1 MAHDEKISELTGN
14 DAHHE
19 QPASASAPAQMPDV
33 ATLRAMMHERQY
45 AAGKALE
52 QQLEA
57 DVLHARE
64 VQEELL
70 FEMIEANKDTPFG
83 RDHGFADIKTVEDFK
98 RTVPFTNYD
107 DYAGYIYEVME
118 HGTRGVVTTEEIV
131 HFNETSGTM
140 GNPKGI
146 PYTKR
151 MAEILMGYSGA
162 YTYYRSY
169 VGAGEGLA
177 GGRMLTLI
185 ESHYNTLKSGISFG
199 SLSCKAIADARPY
212 LAATTTSP
220 DEAVFT
226 KPGTDTRYL
235 HARFAIEERDIRDIS
250 SVFITGVLDLMRYVE
265 DNWEL
270 LVRDIEQGTIDAS
283 IQMPADVCAGL
294 EARIEPNPERG
305 FDEPITPAMW
315 PNLLVVRSVAGGGFA
330 PYTQR
335 LRRFIGNDVHILY
348 TGYSA
353 SEGAF
358 SVPFQL
364 DDPSSVLLRLLMGFT
379 RLDNAP
385 QLGIVAI
392 VGMSVCD
399 VIFNLVAVC
408 VLDLGLRG
416 MGLATALA
424 YCVTVGICC
433 THFPSKRNTLHLVNP
448 VPHVGQLAGVL
459 KTGLPDSLTR
469 ATVMVRTFTFNWL
482 LLTVA
487 SAGAVAALSMLS
499 SVNSFASSVTI
510 GVGQTA
516 TLLCGIFF
524 GEEDRGALKAT
535 LRTGMRMGLVLSCAL
550 CAAVF
555 AFAPQVVGLFGLEGD
570 VRGGRGVLATGGGV
584 VRKPRRGRAAQLPR
598 AAGGGGNGRQRGRA
612 RLRQNEAP
620 GHRREA
626 HLEARRHVGAA
637 HARQRR
643 GVQSDGPGPFR
654 CRSLFCRWHSHV
666 APRHARGGVPEHG
679 GAQQRGGDVARR
691 FPIGELSFSHATWL
705 KQGTKAGCRFA
716 FPAYLPSCVPCSHF
730 RVFK

>member
-33 ATLRAMMHERQY
+33 ATLRAMMHERRY

-98 RTVPFTNYD
+98 RTVPFTSYD

-118 HGTRGVVTTEEIV
+118 RGTRGVVITEEIV
-131 HFNETSGTM
+131 HFNETSGAM

-283 IQMPADVCAGL
+283 IQMPVDVRAGL
-294 EARIEPNPERG
+294 EARIKPNPERAAELRAIFERG

-335 LRRFIGNDVHILY
+335 LRHFIGDDVHILY

-358 SVPFQL
+358 SVPFEL
-364 DDPSSVLLRLLMGFT
+364 DDPSSVLLPRSVYFEFVPVDDPDYDHTLGVEDLQEGHDYEVIITSRSGFYRYKMRDAIRCVGHKGT
-379 RLDNAP
+379 MPTMEFLFRLDQTVNMHGEKTTE
-385 QLGIVAI
+385 LVLRKVA
-392 VGMSVCD
+392 D
-399 VIFNLVAVC
+399 KVAARAG
-408 VLDLGLRG
+408 LDLVDFSVHPNVDHHPARYEYLLEFYHADHAAID
-416 MGLATALA
+416 LAELSRIAW
-424 YCVTVGICC
+424 
-433 THFPSKRNTLHLVNP
+433 HLVRRRRHVRPGHRARAAGRDQPAVARYARHARQGPEPDQAGAHRGHRAEAALLLRAHRRGNRRVGSHGGANREQRADQADVRQVSGHVHPHHP
-448 VPHVGQLAGVL
+448 VGNARHDDRQRDRRQLAGV
-459 KTGLPDSLTR
+459 G
-469 ATVMVRTFTFNWL
+469 
-482 LLTVA
+482 
-487 SAGAVAALSMLS
+487 
-499 SVNSFASSVTI
+499 
-510 GVGQTA
+510 
-516 TLLCGIFF
+516 
-524 GEEDRGALKAT
+524 
-535 LRTGMRMGLVLSCAL
+535 
-550 CAAVF
+550 
-555 AFAPQVVGLFGLEGD
+555 
-570 VRGGRGVLATGGGV
+570 RGG
-584 VRKPRRGRAAQLPR
+584 
-598 AAGGGGNGRQRGRA
+598 
-612 RLRQNEAP
+612 
-620 GHRREA
+620 GHRHVAFRVHA
-626 HLEARRHVGAA
+626 VLGVRRH
-637 HARQRR
+637 
-643 GVQSDGPGPFR
+643 P
-654 CRSLFCRWHSHV
+654 
-666 APRHARGGVPEHG
+666 
-679 GAQQRGGDVARR
+679 
-691 FPIGELSFSHATWL
+691 
-705 KQGTKAGCRFA
+705 
-716 FPAYLPSCVPCSHF
+716 
-730 RVFK
+730 

>member
-19 QPASASAPAQMPDV
+19 QPASASALAQMPDV
-33 ATLRAMMHERQY
+33 ATLRAMMHERRY

-98 RTVPFTNYD
+98 RTVPFTSYD

-118 HGTRGVVTTEEIV
+118 RGTRGVVTTEEIV
-131 HFNETSGTM
+131 HFNETSGAM

-199 SLSCKAIADARPY
+199 SLSCKAIADAHPY

-283 IQMPADVCAGL
+283 IQMPVDVRAGL
-294 EARIEPNPERG
+294 EARIKPNPERAAELRAIFECG

-315 PNLLVVRSVAGGGFA
+315 PNLLVISSVAGGGFA

-358 SVPFQL
+358 SVPFEL
-364 DDPSSVLLRLLMGFT
+364 DDPSSVLLPRSVYFGFVPVDDPDYDHTLGVEDLQEGHDYEVIITSRSGFYRYKMRDAIRCVGHKGTMPTMEFLL
-379 RLDNAP
+379 RLDQTVNMHGEKTTE
-385 QLGIVAI
+385 LVLRKVA
-392 VGMSVCD
+392 D
-399 VIFNLVAVC
+399 KVAARAG
-408 VLDLGLRG
+408 LDLVDFSVHPNVDHHPARYEYLLEFYHADHAAID
-416 MGLATALA
+416 LAELSRIAW
-424 YCVTVGICC
+424 
-433 THFPSKRNTLHLVNP
+433 HLVRRRRHVRPGHRARAAGRDQPAVARYARHARQGPEPDQAGAHRGHRAEAALLLRAHRRGNRRVGSHGGANREQRADQADVRQVSGHVHPHHP
-448 VPHVGQLAGVL
+448 VGNARHDDRQRDRRQLAGV
-459 KTGLPDSLTR
+459 G
-469 ATVMVRTFTFNWL
+469 
-482 LLTVA
+482 
-487 SAGAVAALSMLS
+487 
-499 SVNSFASSVTI
+499 
-510 GVGQTA
+510 
-516 TLLCGIFF
+516 
-524 GEEDRGALKAT
+524 
-535 LRTGMRMGLVLSCAL
+535 
-550 CAAVF
+550 
-555 AFAPQVVGLFGLEGD
+555 
-570 VRGGRGVLATGGGV
+570 RGGGYRHVAFRVHAVLGV
-584 VRKPRRGRAAQLPR
+584 
-598 AAGGGGNGRQRGRA
+598 
-612 RLRQNEAP
+612 
-620 GHRREA
+620 
-626 HLEARRHVGAA
+626 RRH
-637 HARQRR
+637 
-643 GVQSDGPGPFR
+643 P
-654 CRSLFCRWHSHV
+654 
-666 APRHARGGVPEHG
+666 
-679 GAQQRGGDVARR
+679 
-691 FPIGELSFSHATWL
+691 
-705 KQGTKAGCRFA
+705 
-716 FPAYLPSCVPCSHF
+716 
-730 RVFK
+730 

>member
-33 ATLRAMMHERQY
+33 ATLRAMMHERRY

-98 RTVPFTNYD
+98 RTVPFTSYD

-118 HGTRGVVTTEEIV
+118 RGTRGVVTTEEIV

-283 IQMPADVCAGL
+283 IQMPVDVRAGL
-294 EARIEPNPERG
+294 EARIKPNLERAAELRAIFECG

-335 LRRFIGNDVHILY
+335 LRRFIGDDVHILY

-358 SVPFQL
+358 SVPFEL
-364 DDPSSVLLRLLMGFT
+364 DDPSSVLLPRSVYFGFVPVDDPDYDHT
-379 RLDNAP
+379 LGVEDLQEGHDYEVIITSRSGFYRYKMRDAIRCVGHKGTMPTMEFLFRLDQTVNMHGEKTTE
-385 QLGIVAI
+385 LVLRKVA
-392 VGMSVCD
+392 D
-399 VIFNLVAVC
+399 KVAARAG
-408 VLDLGLRG
+408 LDLVDFSVHPNVDHHPARYEYLLEFYHADHAAID
-416 MGLATALA
+416 LAELSRIAW
-424 YCVTVGICC
+424 
-433 THFPSKRNTLHLVNP
+433 HLVRRRRHVRPGHRARAAGRDQPAVARYARHARQGPEPDQAGAHRGHRAEAALLLRAHRRGNRRVGSHGGANREQRADQADVRQVSGHVHPHHP
-448 VPHVGQLAGVL
+448 VGNARHDDRQRDRRQLAGV
-459 KTGLPDSLTR
+459 G
-469 ATVMVRTFTFNWL
+469 
-482 LLTVA
+482 
-487 SAGAVAALSMLS
+487 
-499 SVNSFASSVTI
+499 
-510 GVGQTA
+510 
-516 TLLCGIFF
+516 
-524 GEEDRGALKAT
+524 
-535 LRTGMRMGLVLSCAL
+535 
-550 CAAVF
+550 
-555 AFAPQVVGLFGLEGD
+555 
-570 VRGGRGVLATGGGV
+570 RGG
-584 VRKPRRGRAAQLPR
+584 
-598 AAGGGGNGRQRGRA
+598 
-612 RLRQNEAP
+612 
-620 GHRREA
+620 GHRHVAFRVHA
-626 HLEARRHVGAA
+626 VLGVRRH
-637 HARQRR
+637 
-643 GVQSDGPGPFR
+643 P
-654 CRSLFCRWHSHV
+654 
-666 APRHARGGVPEHG
+666 
-679 GAQQRGGDVARR
+679 
-691 FPIGELSFSHATWL
+691 
-705 KQGTKAGCRFA
+705 
-716 FPAYLPSCVPCSHF
+716 
-730 RVFK
+730 

>member
-98 RTVPFTNYD
+98 RTVPFTSYD

-118 HGTRGVVTTEEIV
+118 RGTRGVVTTEEIV

-270 LVRDIEQGTIDAS
+270 LVRDIEWGTIDAS
-283 IQMPADVCAGL
+283 IQMPVDVRAGL
-294 EARIEPNPERG
+294 EAHIKPNPERAAELRAIFECG

-315 PNLLVVRSVAGGGFA
+315 PNLLVIRSVAGGGFA

-358 SVPFQL
+358 SVPFEL
-364 DDPSSVLLRLLMGFT
+364 DDPSSVLLPRSVYFGFVPVDDPDYDHT
-379 RLDNAP
+379 LGVEDLQEGHDYEVIITSRSGFCRYKMRDAIRCVGHKGTMPTMEFLFRLDQTVNMHGEKTTE
-385 QLGIVAI
+385 LVLRKVA
-392 VGMSVCD
+392 D
-399 VIFNLVAVC
+399 KVAARAG
-408 VLDLGLRG
+408 LDLVDFSVHPNVDHHPARYEYLLEFYHADHAAID
-416 MGLATALA
+416 LAELSRIAW
-424 YCVTVGICC
+424 
-433 THFPSKRNTLHLVNP
+433 HLVRRRRHVRPGHRARAAGRDQPAVARYARHARQGPEPDQAGAHRGHRAEAALLLRAHRRGNRRVGSHGGANREQRADQADVRQVSGHVHPHHP
-448 VPHVGQLAGVL
+448 VGNARHDDRQRDRRQLAGV
-459 KTGLPDSLTR
+459 G
-469 ATVMVRTFTFNWL
+469 
-482 LLTVA
+482 
-487 SAGAVAALSMLS
+487 
-499 SVNSFASSVTI
+499 
-510 GVGQTA
+510 
-516 TLLCGIFF
+516 
-524 GEEDRGALKAT
+524 
-535 LRTGMRMGLVLSCAL
+535 
-550 CAAVF
+550 
-555 AFAPQVVGLFGLEGD
+555 
-570 VRGGRGVLATGGGV
+570 RGG
-584 VRKPRRGRAAQLPR
+584 
-598 AAGGGGNGRQRGRA
+598 
-612 RLRQNEAP
+612 
-620 GHRREA
+620 GHRHVAFRVHA
-626 HLEARRHVGAA
+626 VLGVRRH
-637 HARQRR
+637 
-643 GVQSDGPGPFR
+643 P
-654 CRSLFCRWHSHV
+654 
-666 APRHARGGVPEHG
+666 
-679 GAQQRGGDVARR
+679 
-691 FPIGELSFSHATWL
+691 
-705 KQGTKAGCRFA
+705 
-716 FPAYLPSCVPCSHF
+716 
-730 RVFK
+730 

>member
-1 MAHDEKISELTGN
+1 MAHDEKISEPTGN

-19 QPASASAPAQMPDV
+19 PPASASAPAQVPDV

-83 RDHGFADIKTVEDFK
+83 RDHNFADIKTVEDFK

-235 HARFAIEERDIRDIS
+235 HARFAIEERDI
-250 SVFITGVLDLMRYVE
+250 
-265 DNWEL
+265 
-270 LVRDIEQGTIDAS
+270 EQGTIDAS
-283 IQMPADVCAGL
+283 IQMPADVRAGL
-294 EARIEPNPERG
+294 EARIEPNPERAAELRAIFERG

-315 PNLLVVRSVAGGGFA
+315 PNLLVVRSVAGGGFT

-358 SVPFQL
+358 SVPFEL
-364 DDPSSVLLRLLMGFT
+364 DDPSSVLLPRSVYFEFVPVDDPDYDHTLGVEDLQEGHDYEVIITSRSGFYRYKMRDAIRCVGHKGT
-379 RLDNAP
+379 MPTMEFLFRLDQTVNMHGEKTTE
-385 QLGIVAI
+385 LVLRKVA
-392 VGMSVCD
+392 D
-399 VIFNLVAVC
+399 KVAARAG
-408 VLDLGLRG
+408 LDLVDFSVYPNVDHHPARYEYLFEFYHADHAAIDLAELSRITDEELR
-416 MGLATALA
+416 
-424 YCVTVGICC
+424 
-433 THFPSKRNTLHLVNP
+433 
-448 VPHVGQLAGVL
+448 AGNYDVSYM
-459 KTGLPDSLTR
+459 T
-469 ATVMVRTFTFNWL
+469 
-482 LLTVA
+482 
-487 SAGAVAALSMLS
+487 
-499 SVNSFASSVTI
+499 
-510 GVGQTA
+510 
-516 TLLCGIFF
+516 
-524 GEEDRGALKAT
+524 EDGT
-535 LRTGMRMGLVLSCAL
+535 
-550 CAAVF
+550 
-555 AFAPQVVGLFGLEGD
+555 FAPAIA
-570 VRGGRGVLATGGGV
+570 RVLQDETNQLWRDMRVMHGKAPNQI
-584 VRKPRRGRAAQLPR
+584 KPVHIVDTEQK
-598 AAGGGGNGRQRGRA
+598 
-612 RLRQNEAP
+612 
-620 GHRREA
+620 
-626 HLEARRHVGAA
+626 
-637 HARQRR
+637 
-643 GVQSDGPGPFR
+643 
-654 CRSLFCRWHSHV
+654 
-666 APRHARGGVPEHG
+666 
-679 GAQQRGGDVARR
+679 RR
-691 FPIGELSFSHATWL
+691 FFFALIDGEIE
-705 KQGTKAGCRFA
+705 G
-716 FPAYLPSCVPCSHF
+716 
-730 RVFK
+730 

>member
-19 QPASASAPAQMPDV
+19 QPALASAPAQMPDV
-33 ATLRAMMHERQY
+33 ATLRAMMHERRY

-118 HGTRGVVTTEEIV
+118 RGTRGVVTTEEIV

-283 IQMPADVCAGL
+283 IQMPVDVRAGL
-294 EARIEPNPERG
+294 EARIKPNPERAAELRAIFECG

-315 PNLLVVRSVAGGGFA
+315 PMLVIRSVAGGGFA

-358 SVPFQL
+358 SVPFEL
-364 DDPSSVLLRLLMGFT
+364 DDPSSVLLPRSVYFEFVPVDDPDYDHTLGVEDLQEGHDYEVIITSRSGFYRYKMRDAIRCVGHKGT
-379 RLDNAP
+379 MPTMEFLFRLDQTVNMHGEKTTE
-385 QLGIVAI
+385 LVLRKVA
-392 VGMSVCD
+392 D
-399 VIFNLVAVC
+399 KVAARAG
-408 VLDLGLRG
+408 LDLVDFSVHPNVDHHPARYEYLLEFYHADHAAID
-416 MGLATALA
+416 LAELSRIAW
-424 YCVTVGICC
+424 
-433 THFPSKRNTLHLVNP
+433 HLVRRRRHVRPGHRARAAGRDQPAVARYARHARQGPEPDQTGAHRGHRAEAALLLRAHRRGNRRVGSHGGANREQRADQADVRQVSGHVHPYHP
-448 VPHVGQLAGVL
+448 VGNARHDDRQRDRRQLAGV
-459 KTGLPDSLTR
+459 G
-469 ATVMVRTFTFNWL
+469 
-482 LLTVA
+482 
-487 SAGAVAALSMLS
+487 
-499 SVNSFASSVTI
+499 
-510 GVGQTA
+510 
-516 TLLCGIFF
+516 
-524 GEEDRGALKAT
+524 
-535 LRTGMRMGLVLSCAL
+535 
-550 CAAVF
+550 
-555 AFAPQVVGLFGLEGD
+555 
-570 VRGGRGVLATGGGV
+570 RGG
-584 VRKPRRGRAAQLPR
+584 
-598 AAGGGGNGRQRGRA
+598 
-612 RLRQNEAP
+612 
-620 GHRREA
+620 GHRHVAFRVHA
-626 HLEARRHVGAA
+626 VLGVRRH
-637 HARQRR
+637 
-643 GVQSDGPGPFR
+643 P
-654 CRSLFCRWHSHV
+654 
-666 APRHARGGVPEHG
+666 
-679 GAQQRGGDVARR
+679 
-691 FPIGELSFSHATWL
+691 
-705 KQGTKAGCRFA
+705 
-716 FPAYLPSCVPCSHF
+716 
-730 RVFK
+730 

>member
-1 MAHDEKISELTGN
+1 MAHDEKISEPTGN
-14 DAHHE
+14 DVHHE
-19 QPASASAPAQMPDV
+19 PPASASAPAQVPDV

-83 RDHGFADIKTVEDFK
+83 RDHNFADIKTVEDFK

-283 IQMPADVCAGL
+283 IQMPADVRAGL
-294 EARIEPNPERG
+294 EARIKPNPERAAELQRG
-305 FDEPITPAMW
+305 VRQADGKRRLVARVEHDERI
-315 PNLLVVRSVAGGGFA
+315 
-330 PYTQR
+330 
-335 LRRFIGNDVHILY
+335 LRR
-348 TGYSA
+348 
-353 SEGAF
+353 
-358 SVPFQL
+358 Q
-364 DDPSSVLLRLLMGFT
+364 
-379 RLDNAP
+379 
-385 QLGIVAI
+385 
-392 VGMSVCD
+392 
-399 VIFNLVAVC
+399 
-408 VLDLGLRG
+408 
-416 MGLATALA
+416 
-424 YCVTVGICC
+424 
-433 THFPSKRNTLHLVNP
+433 
-448 VPHVGQLAGVL
+448 
-459 KTGLPDSLTR
+459 
-469 ATVMVRTFTFNWL
+469 
-482 LLTVA
+482 
-487 SAGAVAALSMLS
+487 
-499 SVNSFASSVTI
+499 
-510 GVGQTA
+510 
-516 TLLCGIFF
+516 
-524 GEEDRGALKAT
+524 
-535 LRTGMRMGLVLSCAL
+535 
-550 CAAVF
+550 
-555 AFAPQVVGLFGLEGD
+555 
-570 VRGGRGVLATGGGV
+570 
-584 VRKPRRGRAAQLPR
+584 
-598 AAGGGGNGRQRGRA
+598 
-612 RLRQNEAP
+612 EAP
-620 GHRREA
+620 GYARPYTRR
-626 HLEARRHVGAA
+626 
-637 HARQRR
+637 RQRR
-643 GVQSDGPGPFR
+643 GREREKSSCTNITPRQNMPCGRGLDFGIMKR
-654 CRSLFCRWHSHV
+654 TEQNETRSVL
-666 APRHARGGVPEHG
+666 
-679 GAQQRGGDVARR
+679 
-691 FPIGELSFSHATWL
+691 
-705 KQGTKAGCRFA
+705 
-716 FPAYLPSCVPCSHF
+716 
-730 RVFK
+730 

>member
-19 QPASASAPAQMPDV
+19 QPTSASAPAQMPDV

-70 FEMIEANKDTPFG
+70 FEMVEANKDTPFG
-83 RDHGFADIKTVEDFK
+83 RDHGFVDIKTVEDFK

-118 HGTRGVVTTEEIV
+118 RGTRGVVTTEEIV

-199 SLSCKAIADARPY
+199 SLSCKAIADAHPY

-235 HARFAIEERDIRDIS
+235 HARFAIEERDI
-250 SVFITGVLDLMRYVE
+250 
-265 DNWEL
+265 
-270 LVRDIEQGTIDAS
+270 EQGTIDAS
-283 IQMPADVCAGL
+283 IQMPVDVRAGL
-294 EARIEPNPERG
+294 EARIKPNPERAAELRAIFECG

-315 PNLLVVRSVAGGGFA
+315 PNLLVIRSVAGGGFA

-364 DDPSSVLLRLLMGFT
+364 DDPSSVLLPRSVYFGFVPVDDPDYDHT
-379 RLDNAP
+379 LGVEDLQEGHDYEVIITSRSGFYRYKMRDAIRCVGHKGTMPTMEFLFRLDQTVNMHGEKTTE
-385 QLGIVAI
+385 LVLRKVA
-392 VGMSVCD
+392 D
-399 VIFNLVAVC
+399 KVAARAG
-408 VLDLGLRG
+408 LDLVDFSVHPNVDHHPARYEYLLEFYHADHAAID
-416 MGLATALA
+416 LAELSRIAW
-424 YCVTVGICC
+424 
-433 THFPSKRNTLHLVNP
+433 HLVRRRR
-448 VPHVGQLAGVL
+448 HVRPGH
-459 KTGLPDSLTR
+459 R
-469 ATVMVRTFTFNWL
+469 A
-482 LLTVA
+482 
-487 SAGAVAALSMLS
+487 
-499 SVNSFASSVTI
+499 
-510 GVGQTA
+510 
-516 TLLCGIFF
+516 
-524 GEEDRGALKAT
+524 
-535 LRTGMRMGLVLSCAL
+535 
-550 CAAVF
+550 
-555 AFAPQVVGLFGLEGD
+555 
-570 VRGGRGVLATGGGV
+570 
-584 VRKPRRGRAAQLPR
+584 R
-598 AAGGGGNGRQRGRA
+598 AAGRDQPAVA
-612 RLRQNEAP
+612 RY
-620 GHRREA
+620 
-626 HLEARRHVGAA
+626 AR
-637 HARQRR
+637 HARQGPEPDQAGAHRGHRAEAALLLRAHRR
-643 GVQSDGPGPFR
+643 GNRRVGS
-654 CRSLFCRWHSHV
+654 
-666 APRHARGGVPEHG
+666 HG
-679 GAQQRGGDVARR
+679 GANREQRADQADVRQVSGHVHPHHPVGNARHDDR
-691 FPIGELSFSHATWL
+691 
-705 KQGTKAGCRFA
+705 QRD
-716 FPAYLPSCVPCSHF
+716 
-730 RVFK
+730 RR

>member
-33 ATLRAMMHERQY
+33 ATLRAMMHERRY

-98 RTVPFTNYD
+98 RTVPFTSYD

-118 HGTRGVVTTEEIV
+118 RGTRGVVITEEIV
-131 HFNETSGTM
+131 HFNETSGAM

-283 IQMPADVCAGL
+283 IQMPVDVRAGL
-294 EARIEPNPERG
+294 EARIKPNPERAAELRAIFECG
-305 FDEPITPAMW
+305 FDEPITQAMW

-330 PYTQR
+330 PYT
-335 LRRFIGNDVHILY
+335 
-348 TGYSA
+348 
-353 SEGAF
+353 
-358 SVPFQL
+358 
-364 DDPSSVLLRLLMGFT
+364 
-379 RLDNAP
+379 
-385 QLGIVAI
+385 
-392 VGMSVCD
+392 
-399 VIFNLVAVC
+399 
-408 VLDLGLRG
+408 
-416 MGLATALA
+416 
-424 YCVTVGICC
+424 
-433 THFPSKRNTLHLVNP
+433 
-448 VPHVGQLAGVL
+448 
-459 KTGLPDSLTR
+459 
-469 ATVMVRTFTFNWL
+469 
-482 LLTVA
+482 
-487 SAGAVAALSMLS
+487 
-499 SVNSFASSVTI
+499 
-510 GVGQTA
+510 
-516 TLLCGIFF
+516 
-524 GEEDRGALKAT
+524 
-535 LRTGMRMGLVLSCAL
+535 
-550 CAAVF
+550 
-555 AFAPQVVGLFGLEGD
+555 
-570 VRGGRGVLATGGGV
+570 
-584 VRKPRRGRAAQLPR
+584 
-598 AAGGGGNGRQRGRA
+598 
-612 RLRQNEAP
+612 
-620 GHRREA
+620 
-626 HLEARRHVGAA
+626 
-637 HARQRR
+637 
-643 GVQSDGPGPFR
+643 
-654 CRSLFCRWHSHV
+654 
-666 APRHARGGVPEHG
+666 
-679 GAQQRGGDVARR
+679 
-691 FPIGELSFSHATWL
+691 
-705 KQGTKAGCRFA
+705 
-716 FPAYLPSCVPCSHF
+716 
-730 RVFK
+730 

>member
-1 MAHDEKISELTGN
+1 MAHDEKISEPTGN

-19 QPASASAPAQMPDV
+19 QPASASAPAQVPDV

-57 DVLHARE
+57 DVMHARE

-83 RDHGFADIKTVEDFK
+83 RDHNFADIKTVEDFK

-235 HARFAIEERDIRDIS
+235 HARFAIEERDI
-250 SVFITGVLDLMRYVE
+250 
-265 DNWEL
+265 
-270 LVRDIEQGTIDAS
+270 EQGTIDAS
-283 IQMPADVCAGL
+283 IQMPVDVRAGL
-294 EARIEPNPERG
+294 EARIEPNPERAAELRAIFERG

-358 SVPFQL
+358 SVPFEL
-364 DDPSSVLLRLLMGFT
+364 DDPSSVLLPRSVYFEFVPVDDPDYDHTLGVEDLQEGHDYEVIITSRSGFYRYKMRDAIRCVGHKGT
-379 RLDNAP
+379 MPTMEFLFRLDQTVNMHGEKTTE
-385 QLGIVAI
+385 LVLRKVA
-392 VGMSVCD
+392 D
-399 VIFNLVAVC
+399 KVAARAG
-408 VLDLGLRG
+408 LDLVDFSVYPNVDHHPARYEYLFEFYHADHAAIDLAELSRITDEELR
-416 MGLATALA
+416 
-424 YCVTVGICC
+424 
-433 THFPSKRNTLHLVNP
+433 
-448 VPHVGQLAGVL
+448 AGNYDVSYM
-459 KTGLPDSLTR
+459 T
-469 ATVMVRTFTFNWL
+469 
-482 LLTVA
+482 
-487 SAGAVAALSMLS
+487 
-499 SVNSFASSVTI
+499 
-510 GVGQTA
+510 
-516 TLLCGIFF
+516 
-524 GEEDRGALKAT
+524 EDGT
-535 LRTGMRMGLVLSCAL
+535 
-550 CAAVF
+550 
-555 AFAPQVVGLFGLEGD
+555 FAPAIA
-570 VRGGRGVLATGGGV
+570 RVLQDETNQLWRDMRVMHGKAPNQI
-584 VRKPRRGRAAQLPR
+584 KPVHIVDTEQK
-598 AAGGGGNGRQRGRA
+598 
-612 RLRQNEAP
+612 
-620 GHRREA
+620 
-626 HLEARRHVGAA
+626 
-637 HARQRR
+637 
-643 GVQSDGPGPFR
+643 
-654 CRSLFCRWHSHV
+654 
-666 APRHARGGVPEHG
+666 
-679 GAQQRGGDVARR
+679 RR
-691 FPIGELSFSHATWL
+691 FFFALIDGEIE
-705 KQGTKAGCRFA
+705 G
-716 FPAYLPSCVPCSHF
+716 
-730 RVFK
+730 

>member
-33 ATLRAMMHERQY
+33 ATLRAMMHERRY

-98 RTVPFTNYD
+98 RTVPFTSYD

-118 HGTRGVVTTEEIV
+118 RGTRGVVITEEIV
-131 HFNETSGTM
+131 HFNETSGAM

-283 IQMPADVCAGL
+283 IQMPVDVRAGL
-294 EARIEPNPERG
+294 EARIKPNPERAAELRAIFECG

-358 SVPFQL
+358 SVPFEL
-364 DDPSSVLLRLLMGFT
+364 DDPSSVLLPRSVYFGFVPVDDPDYDHT
-379 RLDNAP
+379 LGVEDLQEGHDYEVIITSRSGFYRYKMRDAIRCVGHKGTMPTMEFLFRLDQTVNMHGEKTTE
-385 QLGIVAI
+385 LVLRKVA
-392 VGMSVCD
+392 D
-399 VIFNLVAVC
+399 KVAARAG
-408 VLDLGLRG
+408 LDLVDFSVHPNVDHHPARYEYLLEFYHADHAAID
-416 MGLATALA
+416 LAELSRIAW
-424 YCVTVGICC
+424 
-433 THFPSKRNTLHLVNP
+433 HLVRRRRHVRPGHRARAAGRDQPAVARYARHARQGPEPDQAGAHRGHRAEAALLLRAHRRGNRRVGSHGGANREQRADQADVRQVSGHVHPHHP
-448 VPHVGQLAGVL
+448 VGNARHDDRQRDRRQLAGV
-459 KTGLPDSLTR
+459 G
-469 ATVMVRTFTFNWL
+469 
-482 LLTVA
+482 
-487 SAGAVAALSMLS
+487 
-499 SVNSFASSVTI
+499 
-510 GVGQTA
+510 
-516 TLLCGIFF
+516 
-524 GEEDRGALKAT
+524 
-535 LRTGMRMGLVLSCAL
+535 
-550 CAAVF
+550 
-555 AFAPQVVGLFGLEGD
+555 
-570 VRGGRGVLATGGGV
+570 RGGGYRHVAFRVHAVLGV
-584 VRKPRRGRAAQLPR
+584 
-598 AAGGGGNGRQRGRA
+598 
-612 RLRQNEAP
+612 
-620 GHRREA
+620 
-626 HLEARRHVGAA
+626 RRH
-637 HARQRR
+637 
-643 GVQSDGPGPFR
+643 P
-654 CRSLFCRWHSHV
+654 
-666 APRHARGGVPEHG
+666 
-679 GAQQRGGDVARR
+679 
-691 FPIGELSFSHATWL
+691 
-705 KQGTKAGCRFA
+705 
-716 FPAYLPSCVPCSHF
+716 
-730 RVFK
+730 

>member
-151 MAEILMGYSGA
+151 MAEILVGYSGA

-283 IQMPADVCAGL
+283 I
-294 EARIEPNPERG
+294 
-305 FDEPITPAMW
+305 
-315 PNLLVVRSVAGGGFA
+315 
-330 PYTQR
+330 
-335 LRRFIGNDVHILY
+335 
-348 TGYSA
+348 
-353 SEGAF
+353 
-358 SVPFQL
+358 
-364 DDPSSVLLRLLMGFT
+364 
-379 RLDNAP
+379 
-385 QLGIVAI
+385 
-392 VGMSVCD
+392 
-399 VIFNLVAVC
+399 
-408 VLDLGLRG
+408 
-416 MGLATALA
+416 
-424 YCVTVGICC
+424 
-433 THFPSKRNTLHLVNP
+433 
-448 VPHVGQLAGVL
+448 
-459 KTGLPDSLTR
+459 
-469 ATVMVRTFTFNWL
+469 
-482 LLTVA
+482 
-487 SAGAVAALSMLS
+487 
-499 SVNSFASSVTI
+499 
-510 GVGQTA
+510 
-516 TLLCGIFF
+516 
-524 GEEDRGALKAT
+524 
-535 LRTGMRMGLVLSCAL
+535 
-550 CAAVF
+550 
-555 AFAPQVVGLFGLEGD
+555 
-570 VRGGRGVLATGGGV
+570 
-584 VRKPRRGRAAQLPR
+584 
-598 AAGGGGNGRQRGRA
+598 
-612 RLRQNEAP
+612 
-620 GHRREA
+620 
-626 HLEARRHVGAA
+626 
-637 HARQRR
+637 
-643 GVQSDGPGPFR
+643 
-654 CRSLFCRWHSHV
+654 
-666 APRHARGGVPEHG
+666 
-679 GAQQRGGDVARR
+679 
-691 FPIGELSFSHATWL
+691 
-705 KQGTKAGCRFA
+705 
-716 FPAYLPSCVPCSHF
+716 
-730 RVFK
+730 

>member
-19 QPASASAPAQMPDV
+19 QPALASAPAQMPDV

-118 HGTRGVVTTEEIV
+118 RGTRGVVTTEEIV

-162 YTYYRSY
+162 YTYYHSY

-283 IQMPADVCAGL
+283 IQMPVDVRAGL
-294 EARIEPNPERG
+294 EARIKPNPERAAELRAIFECG

-315 PNLLVVRSVAGGGFA
+315 PMLVIRSVAGGGFA

-358 SVPFQL
+358 SVPFEL
-364 DDPSSVLLRLLMGFT
+364 DDPSSVLLPRSVYFEFVPVDDPDYDHTLGVEDLQEGHDYEVIITSRSGFYRYKMRDAIRCVGHKGT
-379 RLDNAP
+379 MPTMEFLFRLDQTVNMHGEKTTE
-385 QLGIVAI
+385 LVLRKVA
-392 VGMSVCD
+392 D
-399 VIFNLVAVC
+399 KVAARAG
-408 VLDLGLRG
+408 LDLVDFSVHPNVDHHPARYEYLLEFYHADHAAID
-416 MGLATALA
+416 LAELSRIAW
-424 YCVTVGICC
+424 
-433 THFPSKRNTLHLVNP
+433 HLVRRRRHVRPGHRARAAGRDQPAVARYARHARQGPEPDQAGAHRGHRAEAALLLRAHRRGNRRVGSHGGANREQRADQADVRQVSGHVHPHHP
-448 VPHVGQLAGVL
+448 VGNARHDDRQRDRRQLAGV
-459 KTGLPDSLTR
+459 G
-469 ATVMVRTFTFNWL
+469 
-482 LLTVA
+482 
-487 SAGAVAALSMLS
+487 
-499 SVNSFASSVTI
+499 
-510 GVGQTA
+510 
-516 TLLCGIFF
+516 
-524 GEEDRGALKAT
+524 
-535 LRTGMRMGLVLSCAL
+535 
-550 CAAVF
+550 
-555 AFAPQVVGLFGLEGD
+555 
-570 VRGGRGVLATGGGV
+570 RGG
-584 VRKPRRGRAAQLPR
+584 
-598 AAGGGGNGRQRGRA
+598 
-612 RLRQNEAP
+612 
-620 GHRREA
+620 GHRHVAFRVHA
-626 HLEARRHVGAA
+626 VLGVRRH
-637 HARQRR
+637 
-643 GVQSDGPGPFR
+643 P
-654 CRSLFCRWHSHV
+654 
-666 APRHARGGVPEHG
+666 
-679 GAQQRGGDVARR
+679 
-691 FPIGELSFSHATWL
+691 
-705 KQGTKAGCRFA
+705 
-716 FPAYLPSCVPCSHF
+716 
-730 RVFK
+730 

>member
-19 QPASASAPAQMPDV
+19 QPASASALAQMPDV
-33 ATLRAMMHERQY
+33 ATLRAMMHERRY

-98 RTVPFTNYD
+98 RTVPFTSYD

-118 HGTRGVVTTEEIV
+118 RGTRGVVTTEEIV
-131 HFNETSGTM
+131 HFNETSGAM

-199 SLSCKAIADARPY
+199 SLSCKAIADAHPY

-270 LVRDIEQGTIDAS
+270 LVRDIEWGTIDAS
-283 IQMPADVCAGL
+283 IQMPVDVRAGL
-294 EARIEPNPERG
+294 EARIKPNPERAAELRAIFECG

-315 PNLLVVRSVAGGGFA
+315 PNLLVISSVAGGGFA

-358 SVPFQL
+358 SVPFEL
-364 DDPSSVLLRLLMGFT
+364 DDPSSVLLPRSVYFGFVPVDDPDYDHTLGVEDLQEGHDYEVIITSRSGFYRYKMRDAIRCVGHKGTMPTMEFLL
-379 RLDNAP
+379 RLDQTVNMHGEKTTE
-385 QLGIVAI
+385 LVLRKVA
-392 VGMSVCD
+392 D
-399 VIFNLVAVC
+399 KVAARAG
-408 VLDLGLRG
+408 LDLVDFSVHPNVDHHPARYEYLLEFYHADHAAID
-416 MGLATALA
+416 LAELSRIAW
-424 YCVTVGICC
+424 
-433 THFPSKRNTLHLVNP
+433 HLVRRRRHVRPGHRARAAGRDQPAVARYARHARQGPEPDQAGAHRGHRAEAALLLRAHRRGNRRVGSHGGANREQRADQADVRQVSGHVHPHHP
-448 VPHVGQLAGVL
+448 VGNARHDDRQRDRRQLAGV
-459 KTGLPDSLTR
+459 G
-469 ATVMVRTFTFNWL
+469 
-482 LLTVA
+482 
-487 SAGAVAALSMLS
+487 
-499 SVNSFASSVTI
+499 
-510 GVGQTA
+510 
-516 TLLCGIFF
+516 
-524 GEEDRGALKAT
+524 
-535 LRTGMRMGLVLSCAL
+535 
-550 CAAVF
+550 
-555 AFAPQVVGLFGLEGD
+555 
-570 VRGGRGVLATGGGV
+570 RGGGYRHVAFRVHAVLGV
-584 VRKPRRGRAAQLPR
+584 
-598 AAGGGGNGRQRGRA
+598 
-612 RLRQNEAP
+612 
-620 GHRREA
+620 
-626 HLEARRHVGAA
+626 RRH
-637 HARQRR
+637 
-643 GVQSDGPGPFR
+643 P
-654 CRSLFCRWHSHV
+654 
-666 APRHARGGVPEHG
+666 
-679 GAQQRGGDVARR
+679 
-691 FPIGELSFSHATWL
+691 
-705 KQGTKAGCRFA
+705 
-716 FPAYLPSCVPCSHF
+716 
-730 RVFK
+730 

>member
-19 QPASASAPAQMPDV
+19 QPTSASAPAQMPDV

-57 DVLHARE
+57 AVLHARE

-83 RDHGFADIKTVEDFK
+83 RDHNFADIKTVEDFK
-98 RTVPFTNYD
+98 RTVPFTSYD

-118 HGTRGVVTTEEIV
+118 RGTRGVVTTEEIV

-283 IQMPADVCAGL
+283 IQMPVDVRAGL
-294 EARIEPNPERG
+294 EARIKPNPERAAELRAIFECG

-315 PNLLVVRSVAGGGFA
+315 PNLLVIRSVAGGGFA

-335 LRRFIGNDVHILY
+335 LRRFIGDDAHILY

-358 SVPFQL
+358 SVPFEL
-364 DDPSSVLLRLLMGFT
+364 DDPSSVLLPRSVYFEFVPVDDPDYDHTLGVEDLQEGHDYEVIITSRSGFYRYKMRDAIRCVGHKGTMPTMEFLL
-379 RLDNAP
+379 RLDQTVNMHGEKTTE
-385 QLGIVAI
+385 LVLRKVA
-392 VGMSVCD
+392 D
-399 VIFNLVAVC
+399 KVAARAG
-408 VLDLGLRG
+408 LDLVDFSVHPNVDHHPARYEYLLEFYHADHAAIDLTELSRI
-416 MGLATALA
+416 AW
-424 YCVTVGICC
+424 
-433 THFPSKRNTLHLVNP
+433 HLVRRRRHVRPGHRARAAGRDQPAVARYARHARQGPEPDQAGAHRGHRAEAALLLRAHRRGNRRVGSHGGANREQRADQADVRQVSGHVHPHHP
-448 VPHVGQLAGVL
+448 VGNARHDDRQRDRRQLAG
-459 KTGLPDSLTR
+459 
-469 ATVMVRTFTFNWL
+469 
-482 LLTVA
+482 
-487 SAGAVAALSMLS
+487 
-499 SVNSFASSVTI
+499 I
-510 GVGQTA
+510 G
-516 TLLCGIFF
+516 
-524 GEEDRGALKAT
+524 
-535 LRTGMRMGLVLSCAL
+535 
-550 CAAVF
+550 
-555 AFAPQVVGLFGLEGD
+555 
-570 VRGGRGVLATGGGV
+570 RGG
-584 VRKPRRGRAAQLPR
+584 
-598 AAGGGGNGRQRGRA
+598 
-612 RLRQNEAP
+612 
-620 GHRREA
+620 GHRHVAFRVHA
-626 HLEARRHVGAA
+626 VLGVRRH
-637 HARQRR
+637 
-643 GVQSDGPGPFR
+643 P
-654 CRSLFCRWHSHV
+654 
-666 APRHARGGVPEHG
+666 
-679 GAQQRGGDVARR
+679 
-691 FPIGELSFSHATWL
+691 
-705 KQGTKAGCRFA
+705 
-716 FPAYLPSCVPCSHF
+716 
-730 RVFK
+730 

>member
-19 QPASASAPAQMPDV
+19 QPALASAPAQMPDV

-118 HGTRGVVTTEEIV
+118 RGTRGVVTTEEIV

-283 IQMPADVCAGL
+283 IQMPVDVRAGL
-294 EARIEPNPERG
+294 EARIKPNPERAAELRAIFECG

-315 PNLLVVRSVAGGGFA
+315 PMLVIRSVAGGGFA

-358 SVPFQL
+358 SVPFEL
-364 DDPSSVLLRLLMGFT
+364 DDPSSVLLPRSVYFGFVPVDDPDYDHT
-379 RLDNAP
+379 LGVEDLQEGHDYEVIITSRSGFYRYKMRDAIRCVGHKGTMPTMEFLFRLDQTVNMHGEKTTE
-385 QLGIVAI
+385 LVLRKVA
-392 VGMSVCD
+392 D
-399 VIFNLVAVC
+399 KVAARAG
-408 VLDLGLRG
+408 LDLVDFSVHPNVDHHPARYEYLLEFYHADHAAID
-416 MGLATALA
+416 LAELSRIAW
-424 YCVTVGICC
+424 
-433 THFPSKRNTLHLVNP
+433 HLVRRRRHVRPGHRARAAGRDQPAVARYARHARQGPEPDQTGAHRGHRAEAALLLRAHRRGNRRVGSHGGANREQRADQADVRQVSGHVHPYHP
-448 VPHVGQLAGVL
+448 VGNARHDDRQRDRRQLAGV
-459 KTGLPDSLTR
+459 G
-469 ATVMVRTFTFNWL
+469 
-482 LLTVA
+482 
-487 SAGAVAALSMLS
+487 
-499 SVNSFASSVTI
+499 
-510 GVGQTA
+510 
-516 TLLCGIFF
+516 
-524 GEEDRGALKAT
+524 
-535 LRTGMRMGLVLSCAL
+535 
-550 CAAVF
+550 
-555 AFAPQVVGLFGLEGD
+555 
-570 VRGGRGVLATGGGV
+570 RGG
-584 VRKPRRGRAAQLPR
+584 
-598 AAGGGGNGRQRGRA
+598 
-612 RLRQNEAP
+612 
-620 GHRREA
+620 GHRHVAFRVHA
-626 HLEARRHVGAA
+626 VLGVRRH
-637 HARQRR
+637 
-643 GVQSDGPGPFR
+643 P
-654 CRSLFCRWHSHV
+654 
-666 APRHARGGVPEHG
+666 
-679 GAQQRGGDVARR
+679 
-691 FPIGELSFSHATWL
+691 
-705 KQGTKAGCRFA
+705 
-716 FPAYLPSCVPCSHF
+716 
-730 RVFK
+730 

>member
-1 MAHDEKISELTGN
+1 MVHDEKISELSGN

-52 QQLEA
+52 QQLET

-83 RDHGFADIKTVEDFK
+83 RDHNFADIKTVEDFK

-118 HGTRGVVTTEEIV
+118 HGTCGVVTTEEIV
-131 HFNETSGTM
+131 HFNETSGTL

-199 SLSCKAIADARPY
+199 SLSCKAIADACPY

-226 KPGTDTRYL
+226 NPGTDTRYL

-283 IQMPADVCAGL
+283 IQMPADVRAGL
-294 EARIEPNPERG
+294 GACIEPNPERAAELRAIFERG

-335 LRRFIGNDVHILY
+335 LRRFIGDDVHILY

-358 SVPFQL
+358 SVPFEL
-364 DDPSSVLLRLLMGFT
+364 DDPSSVLLPRSVYFEFVPVDDPDYDHTLGVEDLQEGHDYEVIITSRSGFYRYKMRDAIRCVGHKGT
-379 RLDNAP
+379 MPTMEFLFRLDQTVNMHGEKTTE
-385 QLGIVAI
+385 LVLRKVA
-392 VGMSVCD
+392 D
-399 VIFNLVAVC
+399 KVAVRAG
-408 VLDLGLRG
+408 LDLVDFSVHPNVDHHPARYEYLFEFYHADHAAID
-416 MGLATALA
+416 LAELSRIAW
-424 YCVTVGICC
+424 
-433 THFPSKRNTLHLVNP
+433 HLV
-448 VPHVGQLAGVL
+448 
-459 KTGLPDSLTR
+459 
-469 ATVMVRTFTFNWL
+469 
-482 LLTVA
+482 
-487 SAGAVAALSMLS
+487 
-499 SVNSFASSVTI
+499 
-510 GVGQTA
+510 
-516 TLLCGIFF
+516 
-524 GEEDRGALKAT
+524 
-535 LRTGMRMGLVLSCAL
+535 
-550 CAAVF
+550 
-555 AFAPQVVGLFGLEGD
+555 
-570 VRGGRGVLATGGGV
+570 
-584 VRKPRRGRAAQLPR
+584 RR
-598 AAGGGGNGRQRGRA
+598 
-612 RLRQNEAP
+612 
-620 GHRREA
+620 
-626 HLEARRHVGAA
+626 RRHVRPAT
-637 HARQRR
+637 ARVLQDETNQLWRDMR
-643 GVQSDGPGPFR
+643 VMHGK
-654 CRSLFCRWHSHV
+654 
-666 APRHARGGVPEHG
+666 APNQIKPVHIVDTE
-679 GAQQRGGDVARR
+679 QKRR
-691 FPIGELSFSHATWL
+691 FFFALIDGEIE
-705 KQGTKAGCRFA
+705 G
-716 FPAYLPSCVPCSHF
+716 
-730 RVFK
+730 

>member
-98 RTVPFTNYD
+98 RTVPFTSYD

-118 HGTRGVVTTEEIV
+118 RGTRGVVTTEEIV
-131 HFNETSGTM
+131 HFNETSGAM

-283 IQMPADVCAGL
+283 IQMPVDVRAGL
-294 EARIEPNPERG
+294 EARIKPNPERAAELRAIFECG

-315 PNLLVVRSVAGGGFA
+315 PNLLVIRSVAGGGFA

-358 SVPFQL
+358 SVPFEL
-364 DDPSSVLLRLLMGFT
+364 DDPSSVLLPRSVYFGFVPVDDPDYDHTLGVEDLQEGHDYEVIITSRSGFYRYKMRDAIRCVGHKGTMPTMEFLFRLGQTVNMHGEKTTELVL
-379 RLDNAP
+379 RK
-385 QLGIVAI
+385 VA
-392 VGMSVCD
+392 D
-399 VIFNLVAVC
+399 KVAARAG
-408 VLDLGLRG
+408 LDLVDFSVHPNVDHHPARYEYLLEFYHADHAAID
-416 MGLATALA
+416 LAELSRIAW
-424 YCVTVGICC
+424 
-433 THFPSKRNTLHLVNP
+433 HLVRRRRHVRPGHRARAAGRDQPAVARYARHVRQGPEPDQTGAHRGHRAEAALLLRAHRRGNRRVGSHGGANREQRADQADVRQVSGHVHPHHP
-448 VPHVGQLAGVL
+448 VGNARHDDRQRDRRQLAG
-459 KTGLPDSLTR
+459 
-469 ATVMVRTFTFNWL
+469 
-482 LLTVA
+482 
-487 SAGAVAALSMLS
+487 
-499 SVNSFASSVTI
+499 I
-510 GVGQTA
+510 G
-516 TLLCGIFF
+516 
-524 GEEDRGALKAT
+524 
-535 LRTGMRMGLVLSCAL
+535 
-550 CAAVF
+550 
-555 AFAPQVVGLFGLEGD
+555 
-570 VRGGRGVLATGGGV
+570 RGG
-584 VRKPRRGRAAQLPR
+584 
-598 AAGGGGNGRQRGRA
+598 
-612 RLRQNEAP
+612 
-620 GHRREA
+620 GHRHVAFRVHA
-626 HLEARRHVGAA
+626 VLGVRRH
-637 HARQRR
+637 
-643 GVQSDGPGPFR
+643 P
-654 CRSLFCRWHSHV
+654 
-666 APRHARGGVPEHG
+666 
-679 GAQQRGGDVARR
+679 
-691 FPIGELSFSHATWL
+691 
-705 KQGTKAGCRFA
+705 
-716 FPAYLPSCVPCSHF
+716 
-730 RVFK
+730 

>member
-19 QPASASAPAQMPDV
+19 QPTSASAPAQMPDV

-118 HGTRGVVTTEEIV
+118 RGTRGVVTTEEIV

-151 MAEILMGYSGA
+151 MAEILMSYSGA

-235 HARFAIEERDIRDIS
+235 YARFAIEERDIRDIS

-283 IQMPADVCAGL
+283 IQMPADVRAGL
-294 EARIEPNPERG
+294 EARIKPNPERAAELRAIFERG

-364 DDPSSVLLRLLMGFT
+364 DDPSSVLLPRSVYFGFVPVDDPDYDHT
-379 RLDNAP
+379 LGVEDLQEGHDYEVIITSRSGFYRYKMRDAIRCVGHKGTMPTMEFLFRLDQTVNMHGEKTTE
-385 QLGIVAI
+385 LVLRKVA
-392 VGMSVCD
+392 D
-399 VIFNLVAVC
+399 KVAARAG
-408 VLDLGLRG
+408 LDLVDFSVHPNVDHHPARYEYLLEFYHADHAAID
-416 MGLATALA
+416 LAELSRIAW
-424 YCVTVGICC
+424 
-433 THFPSKRNTLHLVNP
+433 HLVRRRRHVRPGHRARAAGRDQPAVARYARHARQGPEPDQAGAHRGHRAEAALLLRAHRRGNRRVGSHGGANREQRADQADVRQVSGHVHPHHP
-448 VPHVGQLAGVL
+448 VGNARHDDRQRDRRQLAGV
-459 KTGLPDSLTR
+459 G
-469 ATVMVRTFTFNWL
+469 
-482 LLTVA
+482 
-487 SAGAVAALSMLS
+487 
-499 SVNSFASSVTI
+499 
-510 GVGQTA
+510 
-516 TLLCGIFF
+516 
-524 GEEDRGALKAT
+524 
-535 LRTGMRMGLVLSCAL
+535 
-550 CAAVF
+550 
-555 AFAPQVVGLFGLEGD
+555 
-570 VRGGRGVLATGGGV
+570 RGGGYRHVAFRVHAVLGV
-584 VRKPRRGRAAQLPR
+584 
-598 AAGGGGNGRQRGRA
+598 
-612 RLRQNEAP
+612 
-620 GHRREA
+620 
-626 HLEARRHVGAA
+626 RRH
-637 HARQRR
+637 
-643 GVQSDGPGPFR
+643 P
-654 CRSLFCRWHSHV
+654 
-666 APRHARGGVPEHG
+666 
-679 GAQQRGGDVARR
+679 
-691 FPIGELSFSHATWL
+691 
-705 KQGTKAGCRFA
+705 
-716 FPAYLPSCVPCSHF
+716 
-730 RVFK
+730 

>member
-33 ATLRAMMHERQY
+33 ATLRAMMHERRY

-83 RDHGFADIKTVEDFK
+83 RDHNFADIKTVEDFK

-118 HGTRGVVTTEEIV
+118 RGTRGVVTTEEIV

-140 GNPKGI
+140 GNPRGI

-199 SLSCKAIADARPY
+199 SLSCKAIADAHPY

-283 IQMPADVCAGL
+283 IQMPVDVRAGL
-294 EARIEPNPERG
+294 EARIKPNPERAAELRAIFECG

-335 LRRFIGNDVHILY
+335 LRHFIGDDVHILY

-358 SVPFQL
+358 SVPFEL
-364 DDPSSVLLRLLMGFT
+364 DDPSSVLLPRSVYFGFVPVDDPDYDHT
-379 RLDNAP
+379 LGVEDLQEGHDYEVIITSRSGFYRYKMRDAIRCVGHKGTMPTMEFLFRLDQTVNMHGEKTTE
-385 QLGIVAI
+385 LVLRKVA
-392 VGMSVCD
+392 D
-399 VIFNLVAVC
+399 RVAARAG
-408 VLDLGLRG
+408 LDLVDFSVHPNVDHHPARYEYLFEFYHADHAAID
-416 MGLATALA
+416 LAELSRIAW
-424 YCVTVGICC
+424 
-433 THFPSKRNTLHLVNP
+433 HLVRRRRHVRPGHHARAAGRDQPAVARYARHARQGPEPDQAGAHRGHRAEAALLLRAHRRGNRRVGSHGGANREQRADQADVRQVSGHVHPHHP
-448 VPHVGQLAGVL
+448 VGNARHDDRQRDRRQLAGV
-459 KTGLPDSLTR
+459 G
-469 ATVMVRTFTFNWL
+469 
-482 LLTVA
+482 
-487 SAGAVAALSMLS
+487 
-499 SVNSFASSVTI
+499 
-510 GVGQTA
+510 
-516 TLLCGIFF
+516 
-524 GEEDRGALKAT
+524 
-535 LRTGMRMGLVLSCAL
+535 
-550 CAAVF
+550 
-555 AFAPQVVGLFGLEGD
+555 
-570 VRGGRGVLATGGGV
+570 RGGGYRHVAFRVHAVLGV
-584 VRKPRRGRAAQLPR
+584 
-598 AAGGGGNGRQRGRA
+598 
-612 RLRQNEAP
+612 
-620 GHRREA
+620 
-626 HLEARRHVGAA
+626 RRH
-637 HARQRR
+637 
-643 GVQSDGPGPFR
+643 P
-654 CRSLFCRWHSHV
+654 
-666 APRHARGGVPEHG
+666 
-679 GAQQRGGDVARR
+679 
-691 FPIGELSFSHATWL
+691 
-705 KQGTKAGCRFA
+705 
-716 FPAYLPSCVPCSHF
+716 
-730 RVFK
+730 

>member
-1 MAHDEKISELTGN
+1 MASDEKISELTGN

-98 RTVPFTNYD
+98 RTVSFTNYD

-151 MAEILMGYSGA
+151 MAEVLMGYSGA

-212 LAATTTSP
+212 LAATTTSS

-265 DNWEL
+265 NNWEL
-270 LVRDIEQGTIDAS
+270 LVRDIERGTIDAS
-283 IQMPADVCAGL
+283 TQMPADVRAGL
-294 EARIEPNPERG
+294 EARIKPNPERAAELRAIFERG

-364 DDPSSVLLRLLMGFT
+364 DDPSSVLLQLLMGFT

-424 YCVTVGICC
+424 YCVAVGICC

-487 SAGAVAALSMLS
+487 SAGAVATLSMLS
-499 SVNSFASSVTI
+499 SVNSFASSATI
-510 GVGQTA
+510 
-516 TLLCGIFF
+516 
-524 GEEDRGALKAT
+524 
-535 LRTGMRMGLVLSCAL
+535 
-550 CAAVF
+550 
-555 AFAPQVVGLFGLEGD
+555 
-570 VRGGRGVLATGGGV
+570 GV

-626 HLEARRHVGAA
+626 HLEARRHAGAA

-654 CRSLFCRWHSHV
+654 CRSLLGGGHSD
-666 APRHARGGVPEHG
+666 ASPRRARGGVPEHG
-679 GAQQRGGDVARR
+679 GAQQRSGDVARR

>member
-1 MAHDEKISELTGN
+1 M
-14 DAHHE
+14 
-19 QPASASAPAQMPDV
+19 
-33 ATLRAMMHERQY
+33 
-45 AAGKALE
+45 
-52 QQLEA
+52 
-57 DVLHARE
+57 
-64 VQEELL
+64 
-70 FEMIEANKDTPFG
+70 
-83 RDHGFADIKTVEDFK
+83 
-98 RTVPFTNYD
+98 
-107 DYAGYIYEVME
+107 
-118 HGTRGVVTTEEIV
+118 
-131 HFNETSGTM
+131 
-140 GNPKGI
+140 
-146 PYTKR
+146 
-151 MAEILMGYSGA
+151 
-162 YTYYRSY
+162 
-169 VGAGEGLA
+169 
-177 GGRMLTLI
+177 
-185 ESHYNTLKSGISFG
+185 
-199 SLSCKAIADARPY
+199 
-212 LAATTTSP
+212 
-220 DEAVFT
+220 FT

-250 SVFITGVLDLMRYVE
+250 SAFITGVLDLMRYVE

-270 LVRDIEQGTIDAS
+270 LVRDIERGTIDAS
-283 IQMPADVCAGL
+283 IQMPADVRAGL
-294 EARIEPNPERG
+294 EARIKPNPERAAELRAIFERG
-305 FDEPITPAMW
+305 FDEPITSAMW
-315 PNLLVVRSVAGGGFA
+315 PSLLVVRSVAGGGFA

-364 DDPSSVLLRLLMGFT
+364 DDPSSVLLQLLMGFT

-392 VGMSVCD
+392 VGMSVYD

-424 YCVTVGICC
+424 YCVAVGICC

-499 SVNSFASSVTI
+499 SVNSFASSATI
-510 GVGQTA
+510 
-516 TLLCGIFF
+516 
-524 GEEDRGALKAT
+524 
-535 LRTGMRMGLVLSCAL
+535 
-550 CAAVF
+550 
-555 AFAPQVVGLFGLEGD
+555 
-570 VRGGRGVLATGGGV
+570 GV

-626 HLEARRHVGAA
+626 HLEARRHVDAA

-654 CRSLFCRWHSHV
+654 CRPLFCRWHSHV
-666 APRHARGGVPEHG
+666 APRRARSGVPEHG

>member
-1 MAHDEKISELTGN
+1 M
-14 DAHHE
+14 
-19 QPASASAPAQMPDV
+19 
-33 ATLRAMMHERQY
+33 
-45 AAGKALE
+45 
-52 QQLEA
+52 
-57 DVLHARE
+57 
-64 VQEELL
+64 
-70 FEMIEANKDTPFG
+70 
-83 RDHGFADIKTVEDFK
+83 
-98 RTVPFTNYD
+98 
-107 DYAGYIYEVME
+107 
-118 HGTRGVVTTEEIV
+118 RGVVTTEEIV

-265 DNWEL
+265 DDWEL
-270 LVRDIEQGTIDAS
+270 LVRDIERGTIDAS
-283 IQMPADVCAGL
+283 TQMPADVRAGL
-294 EARIEPNPERG
+294 EARIKPNPERAAELRAIFERG

-364 DDPSSVLLRLLMGFT
+364 DDPSSVLLQLLMGFT

-424 YCVTVGICC
+424 YCVAVGICC
-433 THFPSKRNTLHLVNP
+433 THFPSKHNTLHLVNP
-448 VPHVGQLAGVL
+448 VPHAGQLAGVL

-469 ATVMVRTFTFNWL
+469 ATVMVRTFTFTFNWL

-499 SVNSFASSVTI
+499 SVNSFASSATI
-510 GVGQTA
+510 
-516 TLLCGIFF
+516 
-524 GEEDRGALKAT
+524 
-535 LRTGMRMGLVLSCAL
+535 
-550 CAAVF
+550 
-555 AFAPQVVGLFGLEGD
+555 
-570 VRGGRGVLATGGGV
+570 GV

-654 CRSLFCRWHSHV
+654 CRPLFCRWHSHV
-666 APRHARGGVPEHG
+666 APRRARSGVPEHG

>member
-33 ATLRAMMHERQY
+33 ATLRAMMHERRY

-98 RTVPFTNYD
+98 RTVPFTSYD

-118 HGTRGVVTTEEIV
+118 RGTRGVVTTEEIV
-131 HFNETSGTM
+131 HFNETSGAM

-226 KPGTDTRYL
+226 NPGTDTRYL

-283 IQMPADVCAGL
+283 IQMPVDVRAGL
-294 EARIEPNPERG
+294 EARIKPNPERAAELRAIFECG

-315 PNLLVVRSVAGGGFA
+315 PNLLVIRSVAGGGFA

-358 SVPFQL
+358 SVPFEL
-364 DDPSSVLLRLLMGFT
+364 DDPSSVLLPRSVYFEFVPVDDPDYDHTLGVEDLQEGHDYEVIITSRSGFCRYKMRDAIRCVGHKGT
-379 RLDNAP
+379 MPTMEFLFRLDQTVNMHGEKTTE
-385 QLGIVAI
+385 LVLRKVA
-392 VGMSVCD
+392 D
-399 VIFNLVAVC
+399 KVAARAG
-408 VLDLGLRG
+408 LDLVDFSVHPNVDHHPARYEYLLEFYHADHAAID
-416 MGLATALA
+416 LAELSRIAW
-424 YCVTVGICC
+424 
-433 THFPSKRNTLHLVNP
+433 HLVRRRRHVRPGHRARAAGRDQPAVARYARHARQGPEPDQAGAHRGHRAEAALLLRAHRRGNRRVGSHGGANREQRADQADVRQVSGHVHPHHP
-448 VPHVGQLAGVL
+448 VGNARHDDRQRDRRQLAGV
-459 KTGLPDSLTR
+459 G
-469 ATVMVRTFTFNWL
+469 
-482 LLTVA
+482 
-487 SAGAVAALSMLS
+487 
-499 SVNSFASSVTI
+499 
-510 GVGQTA
+510 
-516 TLLCGIFF
+516 
-524 GEEDRGALKAT
+524 
-535 LRTGMRMGLVLSCAL
+535 
-550 CAAVF
+550 
-555 AFAPQVVGLFGLEGD
+555 
-570 VRGGRGVLATGGGV
+570 RGGGYRHVAFRVHAVLGV
-584 VRKPRRGRAAQLPR
+584 
-598 AAGGGGNGRQRGRA
+598 
-612 RLRQNEAP
+612 
-620 GHRREA
+620 
-626 HLEARRHVGAA
+626 RRH
-637 HARQRR
+637 
-643 GVQSDGPGPFR
+643 P
-654 CRSLFCRWHSHV
+654 
-666 APRHARGGVPEHG
+666 
-679 GAQQRGGDVARR
+679 
-691 FPIGELSFSHATWL
+691 
-705 KQGTKAGCRFA
+705 
-716 FPAYLPSCVPCSHF
+716 
-730 RVFK
+730 

>member
-33 ATLRAMMHERQY
+33 ATLRAMMHERRY

-212 LAATTTSP
+212 LAATTTSS
-220 DEAVFT
+220 DEAVFNT
-226 KPGTDTRYL
+226 PGTDTRYL

-270 LVRDIEQGTIDAS
+270 LVRDIERGTIDAS
-283 IQMPADVCAGL
+283 TQMPADVRAGL
-294 EARIEPNPERG
+294 EARIKPNPERAAELRAIFERG

-358 SVPFQL
+358 SVLFQL
-364 DDPSSVLLRLLMGFT
+364 DDPSSVLLQLLMGFT

-424 YCVTVGICC
+424 YRVAVGICC

-487 SAGAVAALSMLS
+487 SAGAVATLSMLS
-499 SVNSFASSVTI
+499 SVNSFASSATI
-510 GVGQTA
+510 
-516 TLLCGIFF
+516 
-524 GEEDRGALKAT
+524 
-535 LRTGMRMGLVLSCAL
+535 
-550 CAAVF
+550 
-555 AFAPQVVGLFGLEGD
+555 
-570 VRGGRGVLATGGGV
+570 GV

-626 HLEARRHVGAA
+626 RLEARRHVGAA

-691 FPIGELSFSHATWL
+691 FPIGELSFSHADVAQARG
-705 KQGTKAGCRFA
+705 QGRVPFRVPGR
-716 FPAYLPSCVPCSHF
+716 LPSFVPCFHF
-730 RVFK
+730 RVFKLRNNSRKWIIVD

>member
-1 MAHDEKISELTGN
+1 MAHDEKISELSGN

-19 QPASASAPAQMPDV
+19 QPASANAPAQMPDV
-33 ATLRAMMHERQY
+33 ATLRAMMHERRY

-83 RDHGFADIKTVEDFK
+83 RDHNFADIKTVEDFK

-118 HGTRGVVTTEEIV
+118 RGTRGVVTTEEIV

-283 IQMPADVCAGL
+283 IQMPADVRAGL
-294 EARIEPNPERG
+294 GACIEPNPDRAAELRAIFERG

-335 LRRFIGNDVHILY
+335 LRRFIGDDVHILY

-358 SVPFQL
+358 SVPFEL
-364 DDPSSVLLRLLMGFT
+364 DDPSSVLLPRSVYFEFVPVDDPDYDHTLGVEDLQEGHDYEVIITSRSGFYRYKMRDAIRCVGHKGT
-379 RLDNAP
+379 MPTMEFLFRLDQTVNMHGEKTTE
-385 QLGIVAI
+385 LVLRKVA
-392 VGMSVCD
+392 D
-399 VIFNLVAVC
+399 KVAAHAG
-408 VLDLGLRG
+408 LDLVDFSVYPNVDHHPARYEYLLEFYHADHAAID
-416 MGLATALA
+416 LAELSRIAW
-424 YCVTVGICC
+424 
-433 THFPSKRNTLHLVNP
+433 HLVRRRRHVRPGHRARAAGRDQPAVARYARHARQGPEPDQAGAHRGHRAEAALLLRAHRRGNRRVGSHGGANREQRADQADVRQVSGHVHPHHP
-448 VPHVGQLAGVL
+448 VGNARHDDRQRDRRQLAGV
-459 KTGLPDSLTR
+459 G
-469 ATVMVRTFTFNWL
+469 
-482 LLTVA
+482 
-487 SAGAVAALSMLS
+487 
-499 SVNSFASSVTI
+499 
-510 GVGQTA
+510 
-516 TLLCGIFF
+516 
-524 GEEDRGALKAT
+524 
-535 LRTGMRMGLVLSCAL
+535 
-550 CAAVF
+550 
-555 AFAPQVVGLFGLEGD
+555 
-570 VRGGRGVLATGGGV
+570 RGGGYRHVAFRVHAVLGV
-584 VRKPRRGRAAQLPR
+584 
-598 AAGGGGNGRQRGRA
+598 
-612 RLRQNEAP
+612 
-620 GHRREA
+620 
-626 HLEARRHVGAA
+626 RRH
-637 HARQRR
+637 
-643 GVQSDGPGPFR
+643 P
-654 CRSLFCRWHSHV
+654 
-666 APRHARGGVPEHG
+666 
-679 GAQQRGGDVARR
+679 
-691 FPIGELSFSHATWL
+691 
-705 KQGTKAGCRFA
+705 
-716 FPAYLPSCVPCSHF
+716 
-730 RVFK
+730 

>member
-1 MAHDEKISELTGN
+1 MAHDEKISEPTGN
-14 DAHHE
+14 DVHHE
-19 QPASASAPAQMPDV
+19 PPASASAPAQVPDV

-83 RDHGFADIKTVEDFK
+83 RDHDFADIKTVEDFK

-235 HARFAIEERDIRDIS
+235 HARFAIEERDI
-250 SVFITGVLDLMRYVE
+250 
-265 DNWEL
+265 
-270 LVRDIEQGTIDAS
+270 EQGTIDAS
-283 IQMPADVCAGL
+283 IQMPADVRAGL
-294 EARIEPNPERG
+294 AARIEPNPERAAELRAIFERG

-364 DDPSSVLLRLLMGFT
+364 DDPSSVLLPRSVYFEFVPVDDPDYDHTLGVEDLQEGHDYEVIITSRSGFYRYKMRDAIRCVGHKGT
-379 RLDNAP
+379 MPTMEFLFRLDQTVNMHGEKTTE
-385 QLGIVAI
+385 LVLRKVA
-392 VGMSVCD
+392 D
-399 VIFNLVAVC
+399 KVAARAG
-408 VLDLGLRG
+408 LDLVDFSVYPNVDHHPARYEYLFEFYHADHAAIDLAELSRITDEELR
-416 MGLATALA
+416 
-424 YCVTVGICC
+424 
-433 THFPSKRNTLHLVNP
+433 
-448 VPHVGQLAGVL
+448 AGNYDVSYM
-459 KTGLPDSLTR
+459 T
-469 ATVMVRTFTFNWL
+469 
-482 LLTVA
+482 
-487 SAGAVAALSMLS
+487 
-499 SVNSFASSVTI
+499 
-510 GVGQTA
+510 
-516 TLLCGIFF
+516 
-524 GEEDRGALKAT
+524 EDGT
-535 LRTGMRMGLVLSCAL
+535 
-550 CAAVF
+550 
-555 AFAPQVVGLFGLEGD
+555 FAPAIA
-570 VRGGRGVLATGGGV
+570 RVLQDETNQLWRDMRVMHGKAPNQI
-584 VRKPRRGRAAQLPR
+584 KPVHIVDTEQK
-598 AAGGGGNGRQRGRA
+598 
-612 RLRQNEAP
+612 
-620 GHRREA
+620 
-626 HLEARRHVGAA
+626 
-637 HARQRR
+637 
-643 GVQSDGPGPFR
+643 
-654 CRSLFCRWHSHV
+654 
-666 APRHARGGVPEHG
+666 
-679 GAQQRGGDVARR
+679 RR
-691 FPIGELSFSHATWL
+691 FFFALIDGEIE
-705 KQGTKAGCRFA
+705 G
-716 FPAYLPSCVPCSHF
+716 
-730 RVFK
+730 

>member
-1 MAHDEKISELTGN
+1 
-14 DAHHE
+14 
-19 QPASASAPAQMPDV
+19 
-33 ATLRAMMHERQY
+33 
-45 AAGKALE
+45 
-52 QQLEA
+52 
-57 DVLHARE
+57 
-64 VQEELL
+64 
-70 FEMIEANKDTPFG
+70 
-83 RDHGFADIKTVEDFK
+83 
-98 RTVPFTNYD
+98 
-107 DYAGYIYEVME
+107 
-118 HGTRGVVTTEEIV
+118 
-131 HFNETSGTM
+131 M
-140 GNPKGI
+140 GNPRGI

-212 LAATTTSP
+212 LAATTTSS

-270 LVRDIEQGTIDAS
+270 LVRDIERGTIDAS
-283 IQMPADVCAGL
+283 TQMPADVRAGL
-294 EARIEPNPERG
+294 EARIKPNPERAAELRAIFERG

-364 DDPSSVLLRLLMGFT
+364 DDPSSVLLQLLMGFT

-424 YCVTVGICC
+424 YRVAVGICC

-459 KTGLPDSLTR
+459 KTGLPDSLIR

-499 SVNSFASSVTI
+499 SVNSFASSATI
-510 GVGQTA
+510 
-516 TLLCGIFF
+516 
-524 GEEDRGALKAT
+524 
-535 LRTGMRMGLVLSCAL
+535 
-550 CAAVF
+550 
-555 AFAPQVVGLFGLEGD
+555 
-570 VRGGRGVLATGGGV
+570 GV
-584 VRKPRRGRAAQLPR
+584 VRKPRLDGRRSYLVPLAVEEMAANAVEHGFAKTKHPAIDVKLILKR
-598 AAGGGGNGRQRGRA
+598 DGTLVLRMRDNGAAFNPMDLDLSAADPCSAVGIRM
-612 RLRQNEAP
+612 LRQ
-620 GHRREA
+620 GMREV
-626 HLEARRHVGAA
+626 EYQNTVGLNNVVVTLPAA
-637 HARQRR
+637 SQ
-643 GVQSDGPGPFR
+643 
-654 CRSLFCRWHSHV
+654 
-666 APRHARGGVPEHG
+666 
-679 GAQQRGGDVARR
+679 
-691 FPIGELSFSHATWL
+691 
-705 KQGTKAGCRFA
+705 
-716 FPAYLPSCVPCSHF
+716 
-730 RVFK
+730 